1 MAGAQTPKQG
11 RPVNTRSAFSVTQII
26 AMSIINQ
33 NIAQS
38 LDSKFLKFDET
49 GKIGPLRIQTV
60 ERVFADDPK
69 YGDKEGMR
77 YELTFEGGRI
87 LNTVSRRLM
96 RRLQDVNTGD
106 LVEITRTGNG
116 MNTDYFVRV
125 LERAQTQ
132 KADAA

>member
-1 MAGAQTPKQG
+1 
-11 RPVNTRSAFSVTQII
+11 V
-26 AMSIINQ
+26 SIINQ